1 MSALILAVSG
11 LACFA
16 IGYRFYSVF
25 IERKIFSVSEYQG
38 KTPAEESEDGIDFVP
53 TGEHILFGHHFT
65 SIAGPAPIIGPC
77 IAAFWGWLPALLW
90 VILGTIFMGAVH
102 DFGALVISI
111 REKGR
116 TIADI
121 TGKVISQS
129 G

>member
-1 MSALILAVSG
+1 MNAPILAVLG
-11 LACFA
+11 LACFS
-16 IGYRFYSVF
+16 IGYRFYSSF
-25 IERKIFSVSEYQG
+25 IERKIFSISEYQD
-38 KTPAEESEDGIDFVP
+38 KTPAEEFEDGLDFIP
-53 TGEHILFGHHFT
+53 TRKHILFGHHFT
-65 SIAGPAPIIGPC
+65 SIAEAAPIIVPC

-121 TGKVISQS
+121 PRVIYR
-129 G
+129 

>member
-1 MSALILAVSG
+1 MSALILAISG

-16 IGYRFYSVF
+16 ISYRFYSSF

-38 KTPAEESEDGIDFVP
+38 KTPAEEFEDGLDFVP
-53 TGEHILFGHHFT
+53 TRKHILFGHHFT
-65 SIAGPAPIIGPC
+65 SIAGAAPIIGPC

-121 TGKVISQS
+121 PRVIYR
-129 G
+129 

>member
-1 MSALILAVSG
+1 MNAPILAVSG
-11 LACFA
+11 LASFA
-16 IGYRFYSVF
+16 IGYRFYSSF
-25 IERKIFSVSEYQG
+25 IERKIFSISEYQD
-38 KTPAEESEDGIDFVP
+38 KTSAEEFEDGLDFVP
-53 TGEHILFGHHFT
+53 TRKHILFGHHFT
-65 SIAGPAPIIGPC
+65 SIAEAAPIIVPC

-121 TGKVISQS
+121 PRVIYR
-129 G
+129 